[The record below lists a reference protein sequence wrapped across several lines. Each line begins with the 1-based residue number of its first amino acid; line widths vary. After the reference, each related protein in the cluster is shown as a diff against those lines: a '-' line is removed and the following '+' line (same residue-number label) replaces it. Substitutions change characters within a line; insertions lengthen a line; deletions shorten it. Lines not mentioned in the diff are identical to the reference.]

1 MTGFTG
7 HLSVCDK
14 VHIGANALVTKSITV
29 PGAYLGGAG
38 GVMKAED
45 WRKNVVRF
53 RQLDA
58 MARRIQALEKQLDMK
73 SKDS

>member
-1 MTGFTG
+1 
-7 HLSVCDK
+7 
-14 VHIGANALVTKSITV
+14 
-29 PGAYLGGAG
+29 LGGAG

-45 WRKNVVRF
+45 WRKNAVRF

-58 MARRIQALEKQLDMK
+58 MARRLQMLEKQLNTQ